1 LTLTAHPSDRAV
13 LNFYAGPTS
22 LPAPV
27 VERMREG
34 ILDFHGT
41 RLGVMEISH
50 RAPEIEGLIADTAN
64 RVRALLGL
72 SADFGVLFLQGGGS
86 LQFAMIPMNF
96 SAPGDRVDYVDTGY
110 WARKSIAEAEQ
121 AGRDVAIVAS
131 SADRG
136 YHYVPPT
143 ASIAARPGAKYLH
156 LITNN
161 TVEGTQ
167 FRALPQAGIPVIA
180 DMSSDLMTDV
190 FDPSACDMAYAHAQ
204 KNIGI
209 AGVTLVI
216 VRKSLLDGINA
227 DPRALPAILDY
238 RTHAAH
244 GSNYHTPPT
253 LSLYVTWLM
262 LGWIEE
268 EFGGL
273 AALGAVNRRKAA
285 TLYDFLDACPLYR
298 PLAERGSRS
307 VTNVT
312 FTLPSEQ
319 LHRQF
324 LEAAEKAGF
333 VGLAGHRSLGGC
345 RASLFNGVTQDAVTR
360 LVDFMDDFAGR
371 NRQEAFSE

>member
-1 LTLTAHPSDRAV
+1 V
-13 LNFYAGPTS
+13 LNFYAGPTA

-27 VERMREG
+27 VERMRAD
-34 ILDFHGT
+34 ILDFRGT

-50 RAPEIEGLIADTAN
+50 RAPEIESVIADTAA
-64 RVRALLGL
+64 RVRCLLGL
-72 SADFGVLFLQGGGS
+72 PADFEVLFLQGGGS

-96 SAPGDRVDYVDTGY
+96 SAPGDQVDYVDTGY
-110 WARKSIAEAEQ
+110 WARKSIAEPER

-131 SADRG
+131 SADRA
-136 YHYVPPT
+136 YRYVPPA
-143 ASIAARPGAKYLH
+143 ASIEARPGAKYLH
-156 LITNN
+156 LVTNN

-167 FRALPQAGIPVIA
+167 FRALPPAGIPVIA

-216 VRKSLLDGINA
+216 VRKSLLDGIA
-227 DPRALPAILDY
+227 ARPRELPAILDY

-253 LSLYVTWLM
+253 FSLYVTWLM
-262 LGWIEE
+262 LGWIKD
-268 EFGGL
+268 EFGSL

-285 TLYDFLDACPLYR
+285 TLYDFIDASSFYR

-312 FTLPSEQ
+312 FTLPSER
-319 LHRQF
+319 LHGRF
-324 LEAAEKAGF
+324 LEAADKAGF

-345 RASLFNGVTQDAVTR
+345 RASLFNGVTQDAVDQ
-360 LVDFMDDFAGR
+360 LVGFMDDFARR
-371 NRQEAFSE
+371 NQQEDFDE

>member
-1 LTLTAHPSDRAV
+1 MTASFTDRAV
-13 LNFYAGPTS
+13 LNFYAGPTA

-27 VERMREG
+27 VERMREDL
-34 ILDFHGT
+34 LDFHGT
-41 RLGVMEISH
+41 GLGVMEISH
-50 RAPEIEGLIADTAN
+50 RAPEIEGLIADTAA
-64 RVRALLGL
+64 RARCLLGL
-72 SADFGVLFLQGGGS
+72 SADFEVLFLQGGGS

-110 WARKSIAEAEQ
+110 WARKSISESERL
-121 AGRDVAIVAS
+121 GRDVAVVAS
-131 SADRG
+131 SADRA
-136 YHYVPPT
+136 YHYVPSA
-143 ASIAARPGAKYLH
+143 ASIVARPDAKYLH

-209 AGVTLVI
+209 AGVTVVI
-216 VRKSLLDGINA
+216 VRKSLLDSITAG
-227 DPRALPAILDY
+227 PPELPAFLDY

-253 LSLYVTWLM
+253 FSLYVTWLM

-273 AALGAVNRRKAA
+273 TGLGAVNRRKAA
-285 TLYDFLDACPLYR
+285 TLYDFLDASPFYR
-298 PLAERGSRS
+298 PLAEPGSRS

-319 LHRQF
+319 LHRRF
-324 LEAAEKAGF
+324 LEAADKAGF

-345 RASLFNGVTQDAVTR
+345 RASLFNGVTQGAVDR
-360 LVDFMDDFAGR
+360 LVDFLDDFTRR
-371 NRQEAFSE
+371 NQQEAFSE

>member
-1 LTLTAHPSDRAV
+1 LTLAASPADRDV
-13 LNFYAGPTS
+13 LNFYAGPTA

-27 VERMREG
+27 VERMRED

-41 RLGVMEISH
+41 RMGVMEISH
-50 RAPEIEGLIADTAN
+50 RAPEIEGLIADTAA
-64 RVRALLGL
+64 RARSLLGL
-72 SADFGVLFLQGGGS
+72 SADFEVLFLQGGGS

-96 SAPGDRVDYVDTGY
+96 SAPGDQVDYVDTGY
-110 WARKSIAEAEQ
+110 WARKSIAEPRR
-121 AGRDVAIVAS
+121 AGRDVAIAAS
-131 SADRG
+131 SADRA
-136 YHYVPPT
+136 YRYVPPVE
-143 ASIAARPGAKYLH
+143 SVAARPGARYLH
-156 LITNN
+156 LVTNN

-167 FRALPQAGIPVIA
+167 FRALPRAGVPVIA

-216 VRKSLLDGINA
+216 VRKSLLAGITA
-227 DPRALPAILDY
+227 GPHELPAVLDY

-253 LSLYVTWLM
+253 FSLYVTWLM

-268 EFGGL
+268 KFGGL

-285 TLYDFLDACPLYR
+285 TLYDFLDASPFYR

-312 FTLPSEQ
+312 FTLPSQ
-319 LHRQF
+319 GLHRRF
-324 LEAAEKAGF
+324 LEAADKAGF
-333 VGLAGHRSLGGC
+333 AGLAGHRSLGGC
-345 RASLFNGVTQDAVTR
+345 RASLFNGVTQEAVGK
-360 LVDFMDDFAGR
+360 LVDFMDDFARR
-371 NRQEAFSE
+371 NQREAFGE

>member
-1 LTLTAHPSDRAV
+1 LADSPAGRVV
-13 LNFYAGPTS
+13 LNFYAGPTA

-27 VERMREG
+27 VERMRED
-34 ILDFHGT
+34 ILDFRGT

-50 RAPEIEGLIADTAN
+50 RAPEIERVIADTADS
-64 RVRALLGL
+64 VRCLLGL
-72 SADFGVLFLQGGGS
+72 TADFEVLFLQGGGS

-110 WARKSIAEAEQ
+110 WARKSIAEPER

-131 SADRG
+131 SADRA
-136 YHYVPPT
+136 YRYVPPA
-143 ASIAARPGAKYLH
+143 ASIEARPGAKYLH
-156 LITNN
+156 LVTNN

-209 AGVTLVI
+209 AGVTLVL
-216 VRKSLLDGINA
+216 VRKSLLDGIA
-227 DPRALPAILDY
+227 ARPRELPAILDY

-253 LSLYVTWLM
+253 FSLYVTWLM
-262 LGWIEE
+262 LGWIKD
-268 EFGGL
+268 EFGSL
-273 AALGAVNRRKAA
+273 AALGAVNRRKAG
-285 TLYDFLDACPLYR
+285 TLYDFIDASSFYR

-312 FTLPSEQ
+312 FTLPSGR
-319 LHRQF
+319 LHGRF
-324 LEAAEKAGF
+324 LEAADKAGF

-345 RASLFNGVTQDAVTR
+345 RASLFNGVTQDAVDQ
-360 LVDFMDDFAGR
+360 LVGFMDDFARR
-371 NRQEAFSE
+371 NQRETFDE

>member
-1 LTLTAHPSDRAV
+1 V
-13 LNFYAGPTS
+13 LNFYAGPTA

-27 VERMREG
+27 VERMRED

-50 RAPEIEGLIADTAN
+50 RAPEIEGLITDTAD
-64 RVRALLGL
+64 RVRCLLGL
-72 SADFGVLFLQGGGS
+72 SADFEVLFLQGGGS

-110 WARKSIAEAEQ
+110 WARKSIAEPQQ

-131 SADRG
+131 SADRA
-136 YHYVPPT
+136 YRYVPPA

-167 FRALPQAGIPVIA
+167 FSALPQVGIPVIA

-209 AGVTLVI
+209 AGVTVVI

-227 DPRALPAILDY
+227 DPCELPAILDY

-253 LSLYVTWLM
+253 FSLYVTWLM

-273 AALGAVNRRKAA
+273 AALGAVNRRKAT
-285 TLYDFLDACPLYR
+285 TLYDFLDTCPFYR

-319 LHRQF
+319 LHCQF
-324 LEAAEKAGF
+324 LDAADKAGF

-345 RASLFNGVTQDAVTR
+345 RASLFNGVTQDAVGQ
-360 LVDFMDDFAGR
+360 LVDFMDDFARR
-371 NRQEAFSE
+371 NREKAFSE

>member
-1 LTLTAHPSDRAV
+1 MADCPADRAV
-13 LNFYAGPTS
+13 LNFYAGPTA

-27 VERMREG
+27 VERMRAD
-34 ILDFHGT
+34 ILDFRGT

-50 RAPEIEGLIADTAN
+50 RAPEIESVIADTAA
-64 RVRALLGL
+64 RVRCLLGL
-72 SADFGVLFLQGGGS
+72 PADFEVLFLQGGGS

-96 SAPGDRVDYVDTGY
+96 SAPGDQVDYVDTGY
-110 WARKSIAEAEQ
+110 WARKSIAEPER

-131 SADRG
+131 SADRA
-136 YHYVPPT
+136 YRYVPPA
-143 ASIAARPGAKYLH
+143 ASIEARPGAKYLH
-156 LITNN
+156 LVTNN

-167 FRALPQAGIPVIA
+167 FRALPPAGIPVIA

-216 VRKSLLDGINA
+216 VRKSLLDGIA
-227 DPRALPAILDY
+227 ARPRGLPAILDY

-253 LSLYVTWLM
+253 FSLYVTWLM
-262 LGWIEE
+262 LGWIKD
-268 EFGGL
+268 EFGSL

-285 TLYDFLDACPLYR
+285 TLYDFIDASSFYR

-312 FTLPSEQ
+312 FTLPSER
-319 LHRQF
+319 LHGRF
-324 LEAAEKAGF
+324 LEAADKAGF

-345 RASLFNGVTQDAVTR
+345 RASLFNGVTQDAVDQ
-360 LVDFMDDFAGR
+360 LVGFMDDFARR
-371 NRQEAFSE
+371 NQQEDFDE

>member
-1 LTLTAHPSDRAV
+1 MADRPADRAV
-13 LNFYAGPTS
+13 LNFYAGPTA

-27 VERMREG
+27 VERMRED
-34 ILDFHGT
+34 ILDFRGT

-50 RAPEIEGLIADTAN
+50 RAPEIERVIADTADSA
-64 RVRALLGL
+64 RCLLGL
-72 SADFGVLFLQGGGS
+72 PADFEVLFLQGGGS

-110 WARKSIAEAEQ
+110 WARKSIAEAER
-121 AGRDVAIVAS
+121 AGRDVAVVAS
-131 SADRG
+131 AADRA
-136 YHYVPPT
+136 YRYVPPA

-156 LITNN
+156 LVTNN

-167 FRALPQAGIPVIA
+167 FRALPRAGIPVIA
-180 DMSSDLMTDV
+180 DMSSDLMTDA
-190 FDPSACDMAYAHAQ
+190 FDSSACDMAYAHAQ

-216 VRKSLLDGINA
+216 VRKSLLDGIA
-227 DPRALPAILDY
+227 ARPRELPAILDY

-253 LSLYVTWLM
+253 FSLYVTWLM
-262 LGWIEE
+262 LDWIKG
-268 EFGGL
+268 EFGSL

-285 TLYDFLDACPLYR
+285 TLYDFIDASPFYR

-312 FTLPSEQ
+312 FTLPSGQ
-319 LHRQF
+319 LHGRF
-324 LEAAEKAGF
+324 LEAADKAGF
-333 VGLAGHRSLGGC
+333 AGLAGHRSLGGC
-345 RASLFNGVTQDAVTR
+345 RASLFNGVTQDAVDR
-360 LVDFMDDFAGR
+360 LVGFMGDFARR
-371 NRQEAFSE
+371 NQREAFGG